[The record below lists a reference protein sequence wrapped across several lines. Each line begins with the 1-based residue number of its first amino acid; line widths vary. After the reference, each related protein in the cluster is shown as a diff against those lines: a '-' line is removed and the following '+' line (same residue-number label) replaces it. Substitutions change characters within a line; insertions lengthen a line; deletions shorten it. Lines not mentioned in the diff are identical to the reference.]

1 VTRFAVAGLLVA
13 ALLALV
19 TGVLARRAG
28 AEEATRSF
36 QRLAA
41 VVAGSVIAPELS
53 QELLTG
59 DPAATERLARVAHPL
74 LAAGTVEHITV
85 QEADGRVPWS
95 DQPGLIGSTEPL
107 RLDQRTALRN
117 GSVVSAD
124 TSDPADGSPA
134 LLTTSVGVRDVAGAP
149 LLVEVDERRSDVE
162 ANARTAWRYFAP
174 ASLGA
179 LLLLELVQIPLVWLL
194 ARRVRRA
201 QDAEDV
207 LLQDAQEAS
216 DVERRRIAADVHD
229 NVLPGLTGLTYDLD
243 AARLGA
249 PGAEV
254 LRTLLART
262 ATDLRTSIGELRAL
276 LVDLGRA
283 RLPDA
288 GLSTALAALAHRME
302 LRGTRV
308 VIQAADLDRLP
319 RPVAEILYRCAAE
332 TLRNIAAHSGAER
345 VEVCVRRDGDDV
357 HLVIEDDG
365 RGFDDLRLAQSEA
378 AGHLGL
384 RSLGGLVAD
393 AGGTLTAS
401 SAPGQGTR
409 VVATLP
415 LGTGRRRV
423 EARS

>member
-1 VTRFAVAGLLVA
+1 MARFAVANLLVA
-13 ALLALV
+13 ALLALA

-41 VVAGSVIAPELS
+41 VVAGSVIAPELT
-53 QELLTG
+53 QELLAG
-59 DPAATERLARVAHPL
+59 DPAAAERLARVARPL

-85 QEADGRVPWS
+85 QEGDGRVPWS

-107 RLDQRTALRN
+107 RPDQRTALQN

-124 TSDPADGSPA
+124 DTDPAGGSRA
-134 LLTTSVGVRDVAGAP
+134 LLTTSVGVRDAAGAP
-149 LLVEVDERRSDVE
+149 LLVKVGERRTDVE
-162 ANARTAWRYFAP
+162 ANARTAWRHFAP

-179 LLLLELVQIPLVWLL
+179 LLLLELIQIPLVWRL
-194 ARRVRRA
+194 ARRVRHA

-207 LLQDAQEAS
+207 LLRSAQEAS
-216 DVERRRIAADVHD
+216 DVERRRIAAEVHD

-243 AARLGA
+243 AARLAA

-262 ATDLRTSIGELRAL
+262 ATGLRTSIGELRAL

-288 GLSTALAALAHRME
+288 GLSTALAALAYRME
-302 LRGTRV
+302 LHGTRV
-308 VIQAADLDRLP
+308 VIRDADLDQLP
-319 RPVAEILYRCAAE
+319 RSVAEVLYRCAAE

-345 VEVCVRRDGDDV
+345 VEVSVRRDGDDV

-409 VVATLP
+409 VVAMLP